1 MDFTVLSDL
10 KVVSL
15 RVVSQV
21 DCLVNSQV
29 RRGLVLR
36 HLRRQEVVDRM
47 IMSSSSLFVM
57 PSVFT

>member
-1 MDFTVLSDL
+1 MDFTALSNL

-21 DCLVNSQV
+21 DCLVNGQV

-36 HLRRQEVVDRM
+36 HLRRQEIVDRM